1 MNDRRQIWAI
11 QMYIIKLCVRN
22 LIEKIYNRKAV
33 DISANIEELEE
44 RIRSMEHTSEYYFD
58 AGVIAA
64 ECLDEIHKKGDA
76 VNAYIGGLN
85 QFCWL
90 IGLDNEEDDNDE
102 SN

>member
-1 MNDRRQIWAI
+1 MGNPDVHYKIMCQKFDR
-11 QMYIIKLCVRN
+11 
-22 LIEKIYNRKAV
+22 KIYNRKAV

-64 ECLDEIHKKGDA
+64 EYLDEIHEKGDA

-85 QFCWL
+85 KFCRL
-90 IGLDNEEDDNDE
+90 VGLYKDEEDEDE
-102 SN
+102 

>member
-1 MNDRRQIWAI
+1 MGNPDVHYKIMCQKFDRT
-11 QMYIIKLCVRN
+11 
-22 LIEKIYNRKAV
+22 IYNRKAV

-64 ECLDEIHKKGDA
+64 ECLDEIHEKGDA

>member
-1 MNDRRQIWAI
+1 
-11 QMYIIKLCVRN
+11 
-22 LIEKIYNRKAV
+22 
-33 DISANIEELEE
+33 
-44 RIRSMEHTSEYYFD
+44 MEHTSEYYFD

-64 ECLDEIHKKGDA
+64 ECLDEIHEKGDA